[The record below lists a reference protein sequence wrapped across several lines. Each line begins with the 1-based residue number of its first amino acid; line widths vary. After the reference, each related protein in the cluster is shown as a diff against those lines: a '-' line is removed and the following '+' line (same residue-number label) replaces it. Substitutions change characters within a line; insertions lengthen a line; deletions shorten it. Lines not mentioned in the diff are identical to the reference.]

1 MHGIAD
7 AYPCKY
13 YACMYNLALHHA
25 CMHACV
31 HYILFAFCC
40 IDDSECQEKRALM
53 LIVLLLLKGNV
64 AETLN
69 QLKLSYTEMQLL
81 TGLVTG
87 PKLLCA
93 VLSR

>member
-1 MHGIAD
+1 MVLQMRTHVSIMH
-7 AYPCKY
+7 
-13 YACMYNLALHHA
+13 ACIILHCIMHA

-69 QLKLSYTEMQLL
+69 QLKLSYTEM
-81 TGLVTG
+81 
-87 PKLLCA
+87 
-93 VLSR
+93 